1 MGTGD
6 GRVTSALGNGLGNL
20 LDGGVGEQKRNV
32 NDVVAEGRV
41 GSDVNVLLLAV
52 FDELVALQNGVTL
65 NLVGSGHN
73 TGGVNNSLEL

>member
-1 MGTGD
+1 MGASDGGVTG
-6 GRVTSALGNGLGNL
+6 ALGNGLGNL
-20 LDGGVGEQKRNV
+20 LNDGVGEQERNV
-32 NDVVAEGRV
+32 DDVVAEGRV

-52 FDELVALQNGVTL
+52 FNELVALQNGMTL

>member
-20 LDGGVGEQKRNV
+20 LDGGVSEQKRNV